1 MATDDPL
8 SYVEWAFLSWV
19 AENPKS
25 HCFYITANK
34 VISQFE
40 FTAEADKAAQSL
52 VKRGF
57 FDATSYRCYRIN
69 DAGLGAL
76 RDAAKPEWQTPN
88 TPAFSVNE
96 HVALN
101 SLYERGADSEWKMLT
116 SVDGLSRAKL
126 VSALQALVA
135 HGLATATQKPG
146 AEIYTQ
152 ENVRCPSLFRHS
164 RFGWH
169 YMLTTHGVEKL
180 CELDLE

>member
-1 MATDDPL
+1 MTTDDPL

-57 FDATSYRCYRIN
+57 FAATSYRCYRIN
-69 DAGLGAL
+69 DAGLDAL
-76 RDAAKPEWQTPN
+76 SGMTKPEWQAPSI
-88 TPAFSVNE
+88 PAFSISE
-96 HVALN
+96 HVVLN
-101 SLYERGADSEWKMLT
+101 ALYERGAGSEWQALT
-116 SVDGLSRAKL
+116 SVDGLGRAKL
-126 VSALQALVA
+126 VSSLQALVA
-135 HGLATATQKPG
+135 HGLAIATPKPG

-152 ENVRCPSLFRHS
+152 ENVRCPSLFKHS
-164 RFGWH
+164 RFGWQ
-169 YMLTTHGVEKL
+169 YMLTTRGVEKL